1 VISTSRLFNP
11 ETTGKTNWNCDATDP
26 GFTSDTGPDLACG
39 QYTIAGLRRRE
50 LYGLI
55 TRRNLIK
62 AIACGALFTAALGSY
77 AFAVEPRYRLTVS
90 HYRIRTP
97 RFNNLRSRIG
107 GPLRI
112 AVLAD
117 FHACEPWMPVSRIDN
132 IVKTTNALNP
142 DVTVLLGDY
151 VAGLKRFRSA
161 IVPMRRWS
169 DALAHLRAPLGVHAI
184 LGNHDWWVDGPA
196 VSGHLKRVGIRVLEN
211 QAVALST
218 PAGSQ
223 FWLAGLGDQLAIPLG
238 GGRFRG
244 LDDLEGTMRQ
254 ITDDESPVIMLAH
267 EPDIFPD
274 IPERVDLTLSGHTH
288 GGQVRLPF
296 LGSPIVPSRYGQRY
310 AYGHVSEDN
319 GQMVVSGGLGC
330 SMLPVRF
337 GVPPEIVM
345 IEAG

>member
-1 VISTSRLFNP
+1 M
-11 ETTGKTNWNCDATDP
+11 
-26 GFTSDTGPDLACG
+26 
-39 QYTIAGLRRRE
+39 
-50 LYGLI
+50 I
-55 TRRNLIK
+55 TRRQVLK
-62 AIACGALFTAALGSY
+62 SLVGGTLLAGALGSY
-77 AFAVEPRYRLTVS
+77 AFAVEPLYRLTVS
-90 HYRIRTP
+90 RYRIRTP
-97 RFNNLRSRIG
+97 RLAGLRSHDG

-117 FHACEPWMPVSRIDN
+117 FHACEPWMPVARIN
-132 IVKTTNALNP
+132 EIVETTNALNP
-142 DVTVLLGDY
+142 DATVLLGDY
-151 VAGLKRFRSA
+151 VAGLKRFRST
-161 IVPMRRWS
+161 IVPMRQWS

-196 VSGHLKRVGIRVLEN
+196 VSGHLNRVGIQVLEN
-211 QAVALST
+211 QAVALVAPS
-218 PAGSQ
+218 GNQ
-223 FWLAGLGDQLAIPLG
+223 FWLAGLGDQLALPLG

-244 LDDLEGTMRQ
+244 VDDLAGTMNH
-254 ITDDESPVIMLAH
+254 ITDDQSPVIMLAH

-274 IPERVDLTLSGHTH
+274 MPARVDLTLSGHTH

-310 AYGHVSEDN
+310 AYGHVSEAN

-345 IEAG
+345 IEVG